1 MQSIK
6 QHVFFDSVDW
16 AKMAQKEIAPEFV
29 PDITDNLDTKNIDK
43 MFTREA
49 PAETPELSNALVK

>member
-1 MQSIK
+1 MS
-6 QHVFFDSVDW
+6 
-16 AKMAQKEIAPEFV
+16 QKEIAPEFV
-29 PDITDNLDTKNIDK
+29 PDIADNLDTKNIDK